1 MLIDGDQGELEEFL
15 VRVDSDG
22 SGSIEWT
29 EFLDFMA
36 SQLRGATTEDKCCCL
51 QAAGSNIPPQ
61 GSRVEEGV

>member
-1 MLIDGDQGELEEFL
+1 MLIEGDQGELEEFL

-36 SQLRGATTEDKCCCL
+36 SQLRGATTEDRCCCL
-51 QAAGSNIPPQ
+51 WPLVQTFLPPGKQ
-61 GSRVEEGV
+61 G